1 MAFEGR
7 ITYVYQ
13 KSIVYKIRIFYI
25 FFGRMAE
32 ISLFVREKDLSNKMP
47 SHEYRIDKSMNYVKI
62 EVGFIKFSFS

>member
-1 MAFEGR
+1 MFIKKVSVTRLE
-7 ITYVYQ
+7 YF
-13 KSIVYKIRIFYI
+13 IFSLVW
-25 FFGRMAE
+25 RMAE